1 MMSGK
6 MYRFRVPEH
15 LMDPRYIAMYLQTS
29 AAHADIDMMKTGIS
43 DSGLN
48 LTHDRFRQLPVPI
61 APYVEQQRIVAAIE
75 EEFSRIDAGVAALE
89 NVSNRL
95 IKMRRA
101 VVAGLMNSSARRE
114 PLGALLSEPLR
125 NGHSAKASGSG
136 AGIRTLTLSAV
147 TQGDFGLHNTK
158 ITVADPARVAALWLR
173 SGDILIER
181 SNTPELVGT
190 ARVYLG
196 PDDFA
201 IYPDLMIRARLNERM
216 RPRFAELLLQSGP
229 IREYFRGRA
238 QGISGTMPKID
249 QQTISEVELPVPGI
263 SEQDELI
270 AATDLTLTALA
281 NVGRAADKAR
291 RRAGALKSAVLS
303 AAFSG
308 QLVPQDTSEEAA
320 SALLERI
327 AAFRASATDGTRPV
341 REAAGSRRTDAEGM
355 LTGSQTGSER
365 GDNMRRSERR

>member
-1 MMSGK
+1 
-6 MYRFRVPEH
+6 
-15 LMDPRYIAMYLQTS
+15 
-29 AAHADIDMMKTGIS
+29 
-43 DSGLN
+43 
-48 LTHDRFRQLPVPI
+48 
-61 APYVEQQRIVAAIE
+61 
-75 EEFSRIDAGVAALE
+75 
-89 NVSNRL
+89 
-95 IKMRRA
+95 
-101 VVAGLMNSSARRE
+101 
-114 PLGALLSEPLR
+114 
-125 NGHSAKASGSG
+125 
-136 AGIRTLTLSAV
+136 
-147 TQGDFGLHNTK
+147 
-158 ITVADPARVAALWLR
+158 
-173 SGDILIER
+173 
-181 SNTPELVGT
+181 
-190 ARVYLG
+190 
-196 PDDFA
+196 
-201 IYPDLMIRARLNERM
+201 
-216 RPRFAELLLQSGP
+216 
-229 IREYFRGRA
+229 
-238 QGISGTMPKID
+238 MPKID